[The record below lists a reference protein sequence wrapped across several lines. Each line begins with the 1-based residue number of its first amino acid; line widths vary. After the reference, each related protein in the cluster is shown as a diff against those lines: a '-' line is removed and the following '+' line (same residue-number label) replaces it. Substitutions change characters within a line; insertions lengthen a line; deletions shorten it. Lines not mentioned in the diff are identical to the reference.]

1 MDKYDEMKKK
11 SKDEK
16 VMTHALKLEE
26 DPEAEERRKK
36 FLRGQ
41 ERKTQSELEA
51 KLSELKLKY
60 K

>member
-41 ERKTQSELEA
+41 ERKT
-51 KLSELKLKY
+51 
-60 K
+60 